1 MLSKKSYLPHSP
13 SIIKTISLS
22 VSLVCTKMS
31 CPFLNSMENFE
42 LIDMRHDF
50 EELTDLQVNS
60 FIFVV
65 EESNMQL
72 TPATNFNTLFVRMEY
87 FDFSIWVAN
96 YRFFYTH
103 YKYALE
109 QKDMKSICLLILDFI
124 NPFVPDYFEC
134 IFVMCIKIP
143 TFCDPY

>member
-1 MLSKKSYLPHSP
+1 
-13 SIIKTISLS
+13 
-22 VSLVCTKMS
+22 MS

-87 FDFSIWVAN
+87 FNFSILVAN
-96 YRFFYTH
+96 CRFFYTH
-103 YKYALE
+103 YKYA
-109 QKDMKSICLLILDFI
+109 
-124 NPFVPDYFEC
+124 FE
-134 IFVMCIKIP
+134 IIWNKRIYKV
-143 TFCDPY
+143 

>member
-1 MLSKKSYLPHSP
+1 
-13 SIIKTISLS
+13 
-22 VSLVCTKMS
+22 MS

-42 LIDMRHDF
+42 SIDMRHDF

-87 FDFSIWVAN
+87 FNFSIWVAN

-103 YKYALE
+103 YKYAFE
-109 QKDMKSICLLILDFI
+109 QKDIKSICLLILDFI

-143 TFCDPY
+143 TFCDPN